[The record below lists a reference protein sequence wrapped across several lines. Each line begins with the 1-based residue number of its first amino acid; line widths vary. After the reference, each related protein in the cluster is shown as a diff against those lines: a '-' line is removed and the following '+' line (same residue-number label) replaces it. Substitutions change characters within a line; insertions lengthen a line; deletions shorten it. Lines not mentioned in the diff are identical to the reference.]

1 MGAIRAI
8 GLVLMLFGVI
18 MLSNDDYYGVLLL
31 IGGLPLV
38 FYDLVSYYIKLKIFF
53 KLNNENE
60 ESKFQVE
67 APKVRRPR
75 RPKV

>member
-18 MLSNDDYYGVLLL
+18 MLGTNDYYGVLFV

-38 FYDLVSYYIKLKIFF
+38 FYDLVSYYIKLKIFY

-60 ESKFQVE
+60 DSKYKVD
-67 APKVRRPR
+67 APKVRKPR
-75 RPKV
+75 RPKI